1 MECHHVPVQ
10 VASTVRARRRQR
22 IFDVYR
28 QDQTLDTY
36 GQAQRTY
43 VKVLRIAGKMST
55 GSSSKAELAEAV
67 QGTQSNV
74 LETRYVQG
82 FVFLLDMKIIDI
94 EEDFEYRITG
104 VEDVDT
110 FHNTFKIEL
119 EEVVL

>member
-1 MECHHVPVQ
+1 MARP
-10 VASTVRARRRQR
+10 VRARRRQR

>member
-10 VASTVRARRRQR
+10 VASAVRARRRQR

>member
-1 MECHHVPVQ
+1 MERHHVQVQ

-22 IFDVYR
+22 IFEVYR

-110 FHNTFKIEL
+110 LHNTFKIEL

>member
-1 MECHHVPVQ
+1 MERHHVQVQ
-10 VASTVRARRRQR
+10 VAGPVRARRRQR

-94 EEDFEYRITG
+94 EENFEYRITG